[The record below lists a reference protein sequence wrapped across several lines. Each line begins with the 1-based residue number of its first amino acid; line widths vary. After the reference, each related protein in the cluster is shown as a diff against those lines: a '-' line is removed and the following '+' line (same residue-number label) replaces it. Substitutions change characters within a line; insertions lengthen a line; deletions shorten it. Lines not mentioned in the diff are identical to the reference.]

1 MKGRLAKEAGI
12 KLFSMDLNWLAPG
25 FIFVVSINPLCTTIF
40 DFFEL
45 TNNCIFIIHLLW
57 LQMKTNITIGIIVVL
72 TMLLMTN
79 NVETRHFVMIP
90 RKKSAFWTK
99 VDAFWDK
106 VDYINDVS
114 NESLRTLSSA

>member
-1 MKGRLAKEAGI
+1 MKK
-12 KLFSMDLNWLAPG
+12 
-25 FIFVVSINPLCTTIF
+25 
-40 DFFEL
+40 
-45 TNNCIFIIHLLW
+45 
-57 LQMKTNITIGIIVVL
+57 NITIGIIVLL
-72 TMLLMTN
+72 TMLMMTN
-79 NVETRHFVMIP
+79 TVEARHFALIP